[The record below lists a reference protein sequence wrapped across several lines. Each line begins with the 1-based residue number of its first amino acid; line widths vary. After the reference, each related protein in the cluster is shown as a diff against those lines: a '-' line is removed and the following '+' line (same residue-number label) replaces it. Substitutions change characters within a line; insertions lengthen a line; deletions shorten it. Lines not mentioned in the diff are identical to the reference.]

1 MVIKSISHWGLAC
14 LDQQVCPQCF
24 CSFTQHS
31 IYTIVINLIKGQG
44 KFGGIW
50 HGFYMYD
57 NPTDGPT
64 DYQVPFT
71 ATLVQDKDGKLTGT
85 AQDDA
90 DEGGVEE
97 PAVVVGQIT
106 NDAIG
111 FEKRMPVLRVDY
123 DDGTQV
129 TDADSGYTVFYKGS
143 YNYTK
148 NKFFGT
154 WSIPA
159 ETIQSG
165 NELIEVEETTGTWEM
180 ERQ

>member
-1 MVIKSISHWGLAC
+1 M
-14 LDQQVCPQCF
+14 
-24 CSFTQHS
+24 
-31 IYTIVINLIKGQG
+31 INLIKGQG
-44 KFGGIW
+44 KFGGTW

-57 NPTDGPT
+57 NPIDGPT

-71 ATLVQDKDGKLTGT
+71 ITLVQDKDGKLTGN

-97 PAVVVGQIT
+97 PAVVVGQII

-123 DDGTQV
+123 DDGTHV
-129 TDADSGYTVFYKGS
+129 TDEENAYTVFYKGS
-143 YNYTK
+143 YNYAK
-148 NKFFGT
+148 SKFFGN

-159 ETIQSG
+159 ASIQ
-165 NELIEVEETTGTWEM
+165 
-180 ERQ
+180 